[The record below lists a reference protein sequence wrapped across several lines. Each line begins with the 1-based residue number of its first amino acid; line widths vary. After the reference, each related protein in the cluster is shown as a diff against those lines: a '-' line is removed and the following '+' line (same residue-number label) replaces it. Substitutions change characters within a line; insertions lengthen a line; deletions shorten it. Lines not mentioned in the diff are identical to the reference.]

1 MAVTVNDNAKFRRL
15 WPQVESTEIVQH
27 VNGYSSRFDDLA
39 FRQSARPR
47 PSVDIAPNRGQRRD
61 LRQSLEDSG
70 SADVAS
76 MKNAIRSAQRF
87 DGLRPK
93 KPVCIGDHSK
103 DRRSQNHHKPILV
116 PSQTAGNSKAI
127 LRRTP
132 AGEVQIPPTEQNL
145 VEVLRRYWGYHQFR
159 PRQEN
164 VIRSLLAARDTCV
177 VMPTGGGKSLCYQLP
192 AVILGKTAVVVSPL
206 IALMQDQAAQ
216 LAQMGIPANVINS
229 HQSPAERRHVM
240 EHATRGEYRLLYL
253 SPERL
258 AAGNTFEW
266 LSKVPVG
273 FFAVDEAHCISEWGH
288 EFRPDYRQ
296 LSRLRTSFPQLPIA
310 AFTASATQQVRH
322 DILKQL
328 QMRDPHLYIASFHR
342 KNLNYLVHE
351 CEARTQMELLSS
363 ALKHY
368 AGESVIVYSPTIRRV
383 EETVEY
389 LEENGIAAVPY
400 HAKME
405 APMRR
410 QNQERW
416 MSDEVR
422 VLVGTIAFGLGINKP
437 AVRAVIHL
445 SLPQSIE
452 QYYQEAGRAGRDGRP
467 ADCVLL
473 WQKRDHVLLEYF
485 INKIS
490 DDAERERATV
500 RKRVISRFA
509 DSHGCRHRQI
519 CQHFGES
526 PKWEKCG
533 RCDNCGVKPEWLKN
547 ETYMPQV
554 RDRFSD
560 VNRGANLGSYDY
572 PRILPTDKPRAKV
585 APSGE
590 ANPQLADYLREWR
603 RNMARENKVPAY
615 IVLHDST
622 LEELCRRRPKTLAE
636 LKQVGGIGEKKA
648 EVYGVEILQA
658 LRNFGEGA
666 RATQTASREPA
677 PAEQTLK
684 LLNEGHSFEEI
695 ARIRAR
701 QISTIVH
708 TVASLIETGQVKL
721 NSKWISPDAQ
731 PLIEAACE
739 KHGVEKLKDIKEAV
753 PPYVSFED
761 IRLVVAHLRAEN
773 PVKCKT
779 A

>member
-1 MAVTVNDNAKFRRL
+1 MPEA
-15 WPQVESTEIVQH
+15 
-27 VNGYSSRFDDLA
+27 
-39 FRQSARPR
+39 
-47 PSVDIAPNRGQRRD
+47 
-61 LRQSLEDSG
+61 
-70 SADVAS
+70 
-76 MKNAIRSAQRF
+76 
-87 DGLRPK
+87 
-93 KPVCIGDHSK
+93 
-103 DRRSQNHHKPILV
+103 
-116 PSQTAGNSKAI
+116 
-127 LRRTP
+127 
-132 AGEVQIPPTEQNL
+132 QNL
-145 VEVLRRYWGYHQFR
+145 GEVLRRYWGYHEFR
-159 PRQEN
+159 PKQEN
-164 VIRSLLAARDTCV
+164 VIRSLLAAHDTCV

-192 AVILGKTAVVVSPL
+192 AVISGKTAVVVSPL

-216 LAQMGIPANVINS
+216 LAQMGIPAAVINS
-229 HQSPAERRHVM
+229 QQNPAERHQVM
-240 EHATRGEYRLLYL
+240 EKAARAAYRLLYL

-266 LSKVPVG
+266 LSKVPIG

-310 AFTASATQQVRH
+310 AFTASATRQVRH

-328 QMRDPHLYIASFHR
+328 QMREPHLYIASFHR
-342 KNLNYLVHE
+342 KNLNYVVHE
-351 CEARTQMELLSS
+351 CESRTQMELLNR
-363 ALKHY
+363 ALRHY

-389 LEENGIAAVPY
+389 LEESGIAAIPY

-405 APMRR
+405 SAMRR

-416 MSDEVR
+416 MSDDVR

-473 WQKRDHVLLEYF
+473 WQKRDHALLEYF

-490 DDAERERATV
+490 DDAERERASN
-500 RKRVISRFA
+500 RKRVIGRFA

-519 CQHFGES
+519 CLHFGET
-526 PKWEKCG
+526 PKWESCG
-533 RCDNCGVKPEWLKN
+533 SCDNCGTKPEWLDK
-547 ETYMPQV
+547 EMAEAGLPEVAARQS
-554 RDRFSD
+554 RFSS
-560 VNRGANLGSYDY
+560 V
-572 PRILPTDKPRAKV
+572 PLPSALSSLSRSRAQSQPKQRRRQE
-585 APSGE
+585 PSPAE
-590 ANPQLADYLREWR
+590 ADPLLAEYLREWR

-615 IVLHDST
+615 IILHDST
-622 LEELCRRRPKTLAE
+622 LEELCRRRPRSFAD
-636 LKQVGGIGEKKA
+636 LKQVPGIGEKKA
-648 EVYGVEILQA
+648 DVYGAEILQA

-666 RATQTASREPA
+666 RAAPTLAKEPA

-684 LLNEGHSFEEI
+684 LLNEGRNFEEI

-701 QISTIVH
+701 QPSTIVC
-708 TVASLIETGQVKL
+708 TVASLIETGQIKL
-721 NSKWISPDAQ
+721 DPKWISPDAQ
-731 PLIEAACE
+731 PLIEAVCL
-739 KHGVEKLKDIKEAV
+739 KQGVERLKAIKEAV

-761 IRLVVAHLRAEN
+761 IRLVVAHLRAQN
-773 PVKCKT
+773 RASAQT